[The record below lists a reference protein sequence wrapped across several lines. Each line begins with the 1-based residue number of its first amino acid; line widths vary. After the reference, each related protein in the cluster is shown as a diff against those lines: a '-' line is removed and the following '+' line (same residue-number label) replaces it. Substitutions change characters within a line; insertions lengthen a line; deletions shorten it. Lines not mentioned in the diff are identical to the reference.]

1 MSQAYL
7 LLDRA
12 QIERLPECL
21 FELGSTTFQSLYQ
34 TTVYSPLEEAGP
46 VLVPVSPNSPLA
58 HTFFR
63 DWSAT
68 CGIWL
73 ESEAQEAVVLEH
85 LRSLIHVRVEGDVT
99 VLFRYHDP
107 RIAALWLAPF
117 TAGERDRLMGPVRLI
132 RLPELDIHQET
143 PDQPAAQ
150 YAQEPWLFLSMEQ
163 LEHLG
168 TAQRQRFAQRLIEHC
183 QQYFSEYLHG
193 LDDFALQQWASHCQH
208 TAGRHGYSAIDEVLH
223 WARFH
228 AVLGTDF
235 PDAPGHA
242 AYRSM
247 LAEPGVSP
255 KQRLDNLNAE
265 LTRQQLTDKE
275 SCV

>member
-12 QIERLPECL
+12 QIERLPERL

-34 TTVYSPLEEAGP
+34 STVYSSLEETGP

-58 HTFFR
+58 QTFFR

-107 RIAALWLAPF
+107 RIAALWLAPL
-117 TAGERDRLMGPVRLI
+117 TVGERDRLMGPVRLI
-132 RLPELDIHQET
+132 RLPELDILQET
-143 PDQPAAQ
+143 PDLPAAP
-150 YAQEPWLFLSMEQ
+150 YAHEPWLFLSAKQ
-163 LEHLG
+163 LEHLSA
-168 TAQRQRFAQRLIEHC
+168 AQRQRFAQRLIEHC
-183 QQYFSEYLHG
+183 QQYFSEYLQG
-193 LDDFALQQWASHCQH
+193 PDAFALQQWASQCQH
-208 TAGRHGYSAIDEVLH
+208 RAGCHGYSAIDEVLL

-235 PDAPGHA
+235 PDAPDHA
-242 AYRSM
+242 AYRSI

-255 KQRLDNLNAE
+255 EQRLDNLNAE

-275 SCV
+275 SHI

>member
-12 QIERLPECL
+12 QIERLPERL
-21 FELGSTTFQSLYQ
+21 FELGSTTSQSLYQ
-34 TTVYSPLEEAGP
+34 TTAYSPLEEVGP
-46 VLVPVSPNSPLA
+46 VLLPVSPNSPLA
-58 HTFFR
+58 QTFFR

-85 LRSLIHVRVEGDVT
+85 LRSLIHVRVAGDVT

-107 RIAALWLAPF
+107 RISALWLAQL
-117 TAGERDRLMGPVRLI
+117 AACERDRLMGPIRLI
-132 RLPELDIHQET
+132 RLPELDIHQEN

-150 YAQEPWLFLSMEQ
+150 YAQEPWLFLPAEQ
-163 LEHLG
+163 LDHLG
-168 TAQRQRFAQRLIEHC
+168 AAQRQRFAQLLIEHC
-183 QQYFSEYLHG
+183 QQYFSEYLQG

-208 TAGRHGYSAIDEVLH
+208 TAERYGYSAIDEVLL

-228 AVLGTDF
+228 AALGTDF
-235 PDAPGHA
+235 PDAPDHA
-242 AYRSM
+242 AYRRM

-255 KQRLDNLNAE
+255 EQRLDNLNAE
-265 LTRQQLTDKE
+265 LTRQQLTGKE
-275 SCV
+275 SCQ

>member
-12 QIERLPECL
+12 QIERLPERL
-21 FELGSTTFQSLYQ
+21 FKLGSTTFQPLYQ
-34 TTVYSPLEEAGP
+34 STAYGPLEEVGP
-46 VLVPVSPNSPLA
+46 VLVPVSPDSPLA
-58 HTFFR
+58 QTFFR
-63 DWSAT
+63 EWSAT

-73 ESEAQEAVVLEH
+73 ESEAEEAVVLEH

-107 RIAALWLAPF
+107 RITALWLTQLA
-117 TAGERDRLMGPVRLI
+117 ACERDRLMGPVRLI
-132 RLPELDIHQET
+132 RLPALDIHQET

-150 YAQEPWLFLSMEQ
+150 YVQEPWLFLSAEQ

-168 TAQRQRFAQRLIEHC
+168 TAQRQRFAQQLIEHC
-183 QQYFSEYLHG
+183 QQYFCEYLQG
-193 LDDFALQQWASHCQH
+193 LDSFALQRWASHCQQS
-208 TAGRHGYSAIDEVLH
+208 AARHGYSAIDEVLL

-235 PDAPGHA
+235 PDAPVHT
-242 AYRSM
+242 AYRRM
-247 LAEPGVSP
+247 LAEPGISP
-255 KQRLDNLNAE
+255 RQRLDNMNVE
-265 LTRQQLTDKE
+265 LTHQQLTGKAF
-275 SCV
+275 CL

>member
-12 QIERLPECL
+12 QIERLPERL
-21 FELGSTTFQSLYQ
+21 FSLGSTTFQSLYQ
-34 TTVYSPLEEAGP
+34 KTAFASLEEVGP
-46 VLVPVSPNSPLA
+46 VLVSVSPNSPLA
-58 HTFFR
+58 QAFFQE
-63 DWSAT
+63 WNTT

-85 LRSLIHVRVEGDVT
+85 LRSLIHVRIEGEVT

-107 RIAALWLAPF
+107 RITAAWLAPL
-117 TAGERDRLMGPVRLI
+117 AVGERDRLMGPVRLI
-132 RLPELDIHQET
+132 RLAELDIQQEN
-143 PDQPAAQ
+143 PDQPAAR
-150 YAQEPWLFLSMEQ
+150 YTREPWLFLSAEQ

-168 TAQRQRFAQRLIEHC
+168 TAQRQRFAQQLIEHC
-183 QQYFSEYLHG
+183 QQYFCEYVQG
-193 LDDFALQQWASHCQH
+193 LDSIALQQWASHCQH
-208 TAGRHGYSAIDEVLH
+208 TAARHGYSAIDEVLL

-235 PDAPGHA
+235 PDAPEHA
-242 AYRSM
+242 VYRNL
-247 LAEPGVSP
+247 LAEPCVSP
-255 KQRLDNLNAE
+255 EQRLDNLNAE

-275 SCV
+275 FRQ

>member
-12 QIERLPECL
+12 QIEHLPERL
-21 FELGSTTFQSLYQ
+21 FQLGSSTFQSLYQ
-34 TTVYSPLEEAGP
+34 TTVYSSLEEAGP
-46 VLVPVSPNSPLA
+46 VLVSVFPDSPLA

-68 CGIWL
+68 CGVWL
-73 ESEAQEAVVLEH
+73 ESEAQETVVLEH

-107 RIAALWLAPF
+107 RIAALWLAQLP
-117 TAGERDRLMGPVRLI
+117 ACERDRLMGPVRLI
-132 RLPELDIHQET
+132 RLPELDIHQEN
-143 PDQPAAQ
+143 PDQPAAV
-150 YAQEPWLFLSMEQ
+150 YAQEPWLILSAEQ

-168 TAQRQRFAQRLIEHC
+168 TAQQQRFAQRLIEHC

-193 LDDFALQQWASHCQH
+193 LDAFALQQWAAHCQH
-208 TAGRHGYSAIDEVLH
+208 TAGLHGYSAIDEVLR

-235 PDAPGHA
+235 PDAPAHA
-242 AYRSM
+242 AYRSL
-247 LAEPGVSP
+247 LAEHGVSP
-255 KQRLDNLNAE
+255 EQRLDNLKAE
-265 LTRQQLTDKE
+265 LMRQQLTNKE

>member
-12 QIERLPECL
+12 QIEHLPERL
-21 FELGSTTFQSLYQ
+21 FELESTTFQSLYQ
-34 TTVYSPLEEAGP
+34 TTAYSPLEEVGP

-58 HTFFR
+58 QTFFR

-68 CGIWL
+68 CGVWL

-107 RIAALWLAPF
+107 RIAALWLAQLP
-117 TAGERDRLMGPVRLI
+117 ACERDRLMGPVRRI
-132 RLPELDIHQET
+132 RLPELDIHQQN
-143 PDQPAAQ
+143 PDQPAAP
-150 YAQEPWLFLSMEQ
+150 YADRPWLFLSPEQ
-163 LEHLG
+163 LEHLS

-183 QQYFSEYLHG
+183 QQYFPEYLQG
-193 LDDFALQQWASHCQH
+193 LDAFALQQWASQCQH
-208 TAGRHGYSAIDEVLH
+208 RAGRHGYSAIDEVLL

-228 AVLGTDF
+228 AALGTDF
-235 PDAPGHA
+235 PDAPAHA

-255 KQRLDNLNAE
+255 EQRLDNLNTE

>member
-12 QIERLPECL
+12 QIERLPERL

-34 TTVYSPLEEAGP
+34 KTAYGPLEEVGP
-46 VLVPVSPNSPLA
+46 VMVPVSPNSPLA
-58 HTFFR
+58 DAFFR
-63 DWSAT
+63 EWSAT

-73 ESEAQEAVVLEH
+73 ESEAQEVVVLEH
-85 LRSLIHVRVEGDVT
+85 LRSLIHVRVDGDLT

-107 RIAALWLAPF
+107 RITALWLSPLSAS
-117 TAGERDRLMGPVRLI
+117 ERDRLMGPVRLI
-132 RLPELDIHQET
+132 RLPELDLHQEH
-143 PDQPAAQ
+143 PNQPTAQ
-150 YAQEPWLFLSMEQ
+150 YAQVPWLFLAAEQ

-168 TAQRQRFAQRLIEHC
+168 TAQRQRFTQQLIEHC
-183 QQYFSEYLHG
+183 QLYFCEYLKG
-193 LDDFALQQWASHCQH
+193 LDAFALQQWASHCQNS
-208 TAGRHGYSAIDEVLH
+208 AGRYGYSGIDEVLL

-235 PDAPGHA
+235 PEAPAHA
-242 AYRSM
+242 AYRKM
-247 LAEPGVSP
+247 LAESGISP

-275 SCV
+275 FFA

>member
-12 QIERLPECL
+12 QIERLPERL
-21 FELGSTTFQSLYQ
+21 FELESTTFQSLYQ
-34 TTVYSPLEEAGP
+34 TTAFDPLEEVGP

-58 HTFFR
+58 DIFFR
-63 DWSAT
+63 EWSAM

-85 LRSLIHVRVEGDVT
+85 LRSLIHARVEGDVT
-99 VLFRYHDP
+99 VLFRYYDP
-107 RIAALWLAPF
+107 RITALWLTGLPPH
-117 TAGERDRLMGPVRLI
+117 ERDRLMGPVRLI
-132 RLPELDIHQET
+132 RLPELDIHQEN

-150 YAQEPWLFLSMEQ
+150 YAQEPWLYLPAEQ

-168 TAQRQRFAQRLIEHC
+168 TAQRQQLAQRLIEHS
-183 QQYFSEYLHG
+183 QQYFAEYLQG
-193 LDDFALQQWASHCQH
+193 LDAFALQQWASQCQH
-208 TAGRHGYSAIDEVLH
+208 TAGRHGYSAIDEVLL

-235 PDAPGHA
+235 PDAPAHA
-242 AYRSM
+242 AYRQI
-247 LAEPGVSP
+247 LVEPGVSP
-255 KQRLDNLNAE
+255 RQRLENLNAE

-275 SCV
+275 GCV

>member
-12 QIERLPECL
+12 QIERLPERL

-34 TTVYSPLEEAGP
+34 TTAYSPLEEVGP
-46 VLVPVSPNSPLA
+46 VLLPVSPNSPLA
-58 HTFFR
+58 QTFFR

-85 LRSLIHVRVEGDVT
+85 LRSLIHVRVAGDVT

-107 RIAALWLAPF
+107 RISALWLAQL
-117 TAGERDRLMGPVRLI
+117 AACERDRLMGPIRLI
-132 RLPELDIHQET
+132 RLPELDIHQEN

-150 YAQEPWLFLSMEQ
+150 YAQEPWLFLPAEQ
-163 LEHLG
+163 LDHLG
-168 TAQRQRFAQRLIEHC
+168 TAQRQRFAQQLIEHC
-183 QQYFSEYLHG
+183 QQYFPECLQG
-193 LDDFALQQWASHCQH
+193 LDAFALQQWASHCQH
-208 TAGRHGYSAIDEVLH
+208 SAERHGYSAIDEVLL

-228 AVLGTDF
+228 AALGTDF
-235 PDAPGHA
+235 PDAPDHA
-242 AYRSM
+242 AYRRM

-255 KQRLDNLNAE
+255 EQRLDNLNAE
-265 LTRQQLTDKE
+265 LTRQQLTGKE
-275 SCV
+275 SCP

>member
-12 QIERLPECL
+12 QIEHLPERL
-21 FELGSTTFQSLYQ
+21 FELECTTYQSLYQ
-34 TTVYSPLEEAGP
+34 GTAYSPLEEVGP
-46 VLVPVSPNSPLA
+46 VLVPVAPNSLLA
-58 HTFFR
+58 QTFFQA
-63 DWSAT
+63 WSTT

-107 RIAALWLAPF
+107 RITGLWLAQLS
-117 TAGERDRLMGPVRLI
+117 AGERDRLMGPVRLI
-132 RLPELDIHQET
+132 RLPALDILQDNPE
-143 PDQPAAQ
+143 QPCEP
-150 YAQEPWLFLSMEQ
+150 YAHEPWLCLSAQQ

-168 TAQRQRFAQRLIEHC
+168 TAQRQRFAHQLIEHC
-183 QQYFSEYLHG
+183 QQYFSEYLQG
-193 LDDFALQQWASHCQH
+193 LDAFALQQWASHCQH
-208 TAGRHGYSAIDEVLH
+208 SAACHGYSAIDEVLL

-235 PDAPGHA
+235 PDAPAHA
-242 AYRSM
+242 AYRRL

-255 KQRLDNLNAE
+255 RQRLDNLNAE
-265 LTRQQLTDKE
+265 LTREQLGGKE
-275 SCV
+275 FSL